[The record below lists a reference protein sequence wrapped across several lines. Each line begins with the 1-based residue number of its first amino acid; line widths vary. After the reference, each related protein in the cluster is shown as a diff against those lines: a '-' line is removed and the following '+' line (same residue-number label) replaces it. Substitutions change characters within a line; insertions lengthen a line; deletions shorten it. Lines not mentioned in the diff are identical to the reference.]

1 MRRRRERRGKSRR
14 TLELFGRRKGE
25 NPSGAKLSRLPSSFT
40 KIKTIYWRLLFELIC
55 VNF

>member
-14 TLELFGRRKGE
+14 TLELFGRRKRE

-40 KIKTIYWRLLFELIC
+40 KIKT
-55 VNF
+55 